1 MKADLLVLFLLAGA
15 GVYLT
20 RVLPLLG
27 ALRRQAGEPVARPK
41 GFLGSALRFVG
52 PSVIAALLVSS
63 VLPQPG
69 QGSLPV
75 LLTTAIA
82 LVPTVLVAVRF
93 ANLGLTVLAGVLAYW
108 LTWILI

>member
-1 MKADLLVLFLLAGA
+1 MMTDLPVLFLLAGA

-27 ALRRQAGEPVARPK
+27 ELRRQAEEPVAKPE
-41 GFLGSALRFVG
+41 GLLGSALRFVG

-69 QGSLPV
+69 QGNLSV
-75 LLTTAIA
+75 LLTTAVA
-82 LVPTVLVAVRF
+82 LVPTVIVAVRF
-93 ANLGLTVLAGVLAYW
+93 GNLGLTVLAGVLAYW
-108 LTWILI
+108 LTWMLI